1 MKDTNVIVYNMPDN
15 CHKCVFETS
24 NYDTFSLLDD
34 YNQVVNVCL
43 LTSEEVTEKCFS
55 RPWNCPLINIEDF
68 LKYWKGEILNELCNS
83 RTN

>member
-34 YNQVVNVCL
+34 YN
-43 LTSEEVTEKCFS
+43 
-55 RPWNCPLINIEDF
+55 
-68 LKYWKGEILNELCNS
+68 
-83 RTN
+83 